1 MNGKNSTESDGAVY
15 WYEGK
20 VLGAFLMEH
29 QGSGAQGGLRL
40 LLLRPRKVAW
50 QGREAMPGGGGGG
63 GRDGMVDAPSKC
75 EHNRQGSL
83 ITTHSLA
90 QPAAV
95 GLGVS
100 SESVSQQ
107 CRQKD

>member
-1 MNGKNSTESDGAVY
+1 MKRVNGKNSTESDGVIY

-50 QGREAMPGGGGGG
+50 QGRGGHPGGGGG
-63 GRDGMVDAPSKC
+63 GRDGMGCGVDAPSKC

-83 ITTHSLA
+83 ITTHSRTTCGCWA
-90 QPAAV
+90 RCV
-95 GLGVS
+95 I
-100 SESVSQQ
+100 
-107 CRQKD
+107 